1 MKFRL
6 ETPPAVYEAKNAQKG
21 LNWALE
27 LLIFLALHIV
37 ITIAQLIIM
46 FPAQIILLFTN
57 KAYLTA
63 LKTGNMALA
72 EIGIQEVTN
81 SNALTIVMLFATTMT
96 IVVTLLFCKLIQKRK
111 MSSVGFV
118 KKGFLKEYIIG
129 LLVGFVIFSAA
140 VLLCIVT
147 GSLNIT
153 GLSSTFSVGIFLLFG
168 LGYMIQGMSEE
179 VLCRGYMMIS
189 IARRYPLWLAVL
201 LNSLFFSAL
210 HLGNSGISVLA
221 LVNLTLFGVF
231 ASVYFIKRGNIWGI
245 GAIHSIWNFAQG
257 HFYGIKVS
265 GIETSC
271 SVLGSVPTEGR
282 SLINGGAFGLEG
294 GLAVTVVLV
303 LGTVILLLIPAKY
316 AKKETENQ
324 TT

>member
-6 ETPPAVYEAKNAQKG
+6 ETPPAVCEAKNAQKG

-231 ASVYFIKRGNIWGI
+231 ASVYFLKRGNIWGI

-294 GLAVTVVLV
+294 GLAVTAVLV

-316 AKKETENQ
+316 AKKRD
-324 TT
+324 

>member
-316 AKKETENQ
+316 AKKETETQ

>member
-231 ASVYFIKRGNIWGI
+231 ASVYFLKRGNIWGI

-294 GLAVTVVLV
+294 GLAVTAVLV

-316 AKKETENQ
+316 AKKRD
-324 TT
+324 

>member
-231 ASVYFIKRGNIWGI
+231 ASVYFLKRGNIWGI

-316 AKKETENQ
+316 AKKETETQ

>member
-168 LGYMIQGMSEE
+168 FGYMIQGMSEE

-231 ASVYFIKRGNIWGI
+231 ASVYFLKRGNIWGI

-294 GLAVTVVLV
+294 GLAVTAVLV

-316 AKKETENQ
+316 AKKRD
-324 TT
+324 

>member
-168 LGYMIQGMSEE
+168 FGYMIQGMSEE

-231 ASVYFIKRGNIWGI
+231 ASVYFLKRGNIWGI

-294 GLAVTVVLV
+294 GLAVTAVLV

>member
-231 ASVYFIKRGNIWGI
+231 ASVYFLKRGNIWGI

-294 GLAVTVVLV
+294 GLAVTAVLV

>member
-231 ASVYFIKRGNIWGI
+231 ASVYFLKRGNIWGI